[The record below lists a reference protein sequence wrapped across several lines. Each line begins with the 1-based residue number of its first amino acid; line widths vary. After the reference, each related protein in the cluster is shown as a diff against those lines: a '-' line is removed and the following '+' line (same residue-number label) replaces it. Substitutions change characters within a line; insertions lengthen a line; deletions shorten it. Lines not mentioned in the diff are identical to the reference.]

1 MRAPL
6 LILAL
11 AFFAGVAVATG
22 FASGEVELAALA
34 LVATAATVA
43 ALASR
48 TRGGV
53 VLATLAALLFALGLA
68 RADEGTPDLGALAS
82 FAGREVLLEGV
93 VESDPVVRGSAQ
105 EVRLAAER
113 VSLGAESA
121 SVDGDALI
129 RTGPGTRLRY
139 GDRLQ
144 VRVALRAVAADG
156 GTAFED
162 YLAER
167 GIAATGFAREVTILE
182 RDAGNPIRAALSEAR
197 AELDEGL
204 AIALEE
210 PLTGLAQ
217 GIVTGRRGALQPDL
231 RDDLN
236 ATGLSHLVVIS
247 GANVSLL
254 AALVVAGS
262 AWLLGRRRAIWLAIG
277 VIGVYTVFVG
287 AEAPVV
293 RAAIMGTLLLLA
305 GAAGRRG
312 AAEPAIALAA
322 ALMVAIE
329 PRTID
334 DLSFQLSFAATAS
347 LAAIAGPAHLRL
359 LAATGLDVSER
370 TWGRGAQAAL
380 LETGVITTAA
390 VAATLPLI
398 ALHFGRISLVAL
410 PANLLVAPFFP
421 LIFLG
426 SLATSIAGSVDGSL
440 GEWLGWLLAW
450 LPLSWFVEVTE
461 AAAAL
466 PFASASIDGFGVAHA
481 ALLYGA
487 LAGVAV
493 WLRRGDRRG
502 RRDLQGRESQPR
514 LAGRLRGLEFP
525 TAMTALGV
533 LLAVNVVVWTAL
545 AAGEGETLDT
555 HVLDVGQGDAILAV
569 TPSQGTLLVDGGPDG
584 QRLLAELSRALPAGH
599 RRLDIVVA
607 THPQA
612 DHVSGLFA
620 ALDRYR
626 VGTLLVSPLNE
637 STDLGRQLR
646 AAAEARGV
654 PVRTASSG
662 MLLDLGG
669 GVLVDVLAPEA
680 DLRDAAD
687 VNAGGVVLRLRH
699 GDVALLL
706 TADIGAAE
714 ELELS
719 RAPWDL
725 RAAALKLGHH
735 GSATS
740 TTDLLLRRVSPGVA
754 VISAG
759 ASNSFGHPHAEV
771 LARIAG
777 LVVLRT
783 DSDGWVRLRSDGEGL
798 RYSTRR

>member
-1 MRAPL
+1 MGSEWRTRRCC
-6 LILAL
+6 
-11 AFFAGVAVATG
+11 TG
-22 FASGEVELAALA
+22 RWP
-34 LVATAATVA
+34 
-43 ALASR
+43 ASR
-48 TRGGV
+48 
-53 VLATLAALLFALGLA
+53 
-68 RADEGTPDLGALAS
+68 
-82 FAGREVLLEGV
+82 
-93 VESDPVVRGSAQ
+93 
-105 EVRLAAER
+105 
-113 VSLGAESA
+113 
-121 SVDGDALI
+121 
-129 RTGPGTRLRY
+129 
-139 GDRLQ
+139 
-144 VRVALRAVAADG
+144 
-156 GTAFED
+156 
-162 YLAER
+162 
-167 GIAATGFAREVTILE
+167 
-182 RDAGNPIRAALSEAR
+182 
-197 AELDEGL
+197 
-204 AIALEE
+204 
-210 PLTGLAQ
+210 
-217 GIVTGRRGALQPDL
+217 
-231 RDDLN
+231 
-236 ATGLSHLVVIS
+236 S
-247 GANVSLL
+247 GC
-254 AALVVAGS
+254 G
-262 AWLLGRRRAIWLAIG
+262 
-277 VIGVYTVFVG
+277 
-287 AEAPVV
+287 
-293 RAAIMGTLLLLA
+293 
-305 GAAGRRG
+305 
-312 AAEPAIALAA
+312 
-322 ALMVAIE
+322 
-329 PRTID
+329 
-334 DLSFQLSFAATAS
+334 
-347 LAAIAGPAHLRL
+347 AAIAGGA
-359 LAATGLDVSER
+359 EIC
-370 TWGRGAQAAL
+370 RGARAS
-380 LETGVITTAA
+380 
-390 VAATLPLI
+390 P
-398 ALHFGRISLVAL
+398 
-410 PANLLVAPFFP
+410 
-421 LIFLG
+421 G
-426 SLATSIAGSVDGSL
+426 SLDGY
-440 GEWLGWLLAW
+440 A
-450 LPLSWFVEVTE
+450 
-461 AAAAL
+461 
-466 PFASASIDGFGVAHA
+466 
-481 ALLYGA
+481 
-487 LAGVAV
+487 
-493 WLRRGDRRG
+493 
-502 RRDLQGRESQPR
+502 
-514 LAGRLRGLEFP
+514 GLEFP

-783 DSDGWVRLRSDGEGL
+783 DSDGWVRLRSDGERL